1 MTFVIFQVRFL
12 RPEEDRDQWFNVF
25 VLHQNRVKHG
35 ATNYIPE
42 KFIPSFIDL
51 VVWGHEH
58 ECKAEPEQVTSEDG
72 SKEIYILQPGSSV
85 VTQLQ
90 QGETADKF
98 CFILQINKKFFKTP
112 KIKLQTVRPFVMED
126 ILVAD
131 ILKGGRERNQTRAI
145 ETYCEAR
152 VNSMIIEANDKLNGD
167 PKQPIFPIIRIR
179 VLHNDETD
187 LFNPMRF
194 TQKFQGKVANDDVIM
209 FKKLVGKSDKIGDLD
224 LGDIQDMIMGEEEVS
239 SLAYELCH
247 LLFAS

>member
-1 MTFVIFQVRFL
+1 M
-12 RPEEDRDQWFNVF
+12 
-25 VLHQNRVKHG
+25 
-35 ATNYIPE
+35 
-42 KFIPSFIDL
+42 
-51 VVWGHEH
+51 
-58 ECKAEPEQVTSEDG
+58 
-72 SKEIYILQPGSSV
+72 
-85 VTQLQ
+85 
-90 QGETADKF
+90 
-98 CFILQINKKFFKTP
+98 KFFKTP

-131 ILKGGRERNQTRAI
+131 ILKGGQERNQTRAI

-152 VNSMIIEANDKLNGD
+152 VNSMITEANDKLNGD

-239 SLAYELCH
+239 FH
-247 LLFAS
+247 R